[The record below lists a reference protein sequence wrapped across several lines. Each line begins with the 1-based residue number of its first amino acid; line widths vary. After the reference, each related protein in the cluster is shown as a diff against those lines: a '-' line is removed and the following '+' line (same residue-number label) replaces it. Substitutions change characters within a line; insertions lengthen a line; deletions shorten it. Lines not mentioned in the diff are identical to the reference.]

1 MKMNNNNNN
10 RKKDWYQKI
19 ASYYD
24 RVSVNYDVDEK
35 SYPIQQIIDVLNE
48 KKIKDS
54 FKCFLHGSFILDNG
68 AGTGKWTIPLL
79 KEGFSV
85 VACDISLKMLKV
97 AKAKVHSKYSK
108 AMFVNCDITNL
119 PFKKGKFNAIVM
131 AGRVLSITHEPE
143 KALEECYRVLKNGGK
158 LWTSVCNLWSS
169 VLLLF
174 LEKGFSEKIL
184 RIVKE
189 KRIYIDESLSMRQFM
204 YKEVKRMVATAGF
217 NIEKIT
223 GDIAF
228 SHFLP
233 DELLK
238 NLKKREPLKF
248 IERFENFL
256 TKYIIFSPFWGE
268 YIIESRKIEKGRQR
282 KK

>member
-1 MKMNNNNNN
+1 MNNNSNN
-10 RKKDWYQKI
+10 REKI

-24 RVSVNYDVDEK
+24 RVSATYDVEEK
-35 SYPIQQIIDVLNE
+35 SYPIQQIIDTLNE
-48 KKIKDS
+48 KKIKAS
-54 FKCFLHGSFILDNG
+54 FKYFPHSSIILDNG

-79 KEGFSV
+79 KEGYTV
-85 VACDISLKMLKV
+85 VACDTSLGMLKV
-97 AKAKVHSKYSK
+97 ARAKVQSKYSK

-119 PFKKGKFNAIVM
+119 PFKKEKFDAILM
-131 AGRVLSITHEPE
+131 AGRVLSITHKPE

-158 LWTSVCNLWSS
+158 LWASVCNLWSS

-174 LEKGFSEKIL
+174 LEKGFSKKIL
-184 RIVKE
+184 RIIKE
-189 KRIYIDESLSMRQFM
+189 KRIYIDESLYMRQFI

-238 NLKKREPLKF
+238 KMKKRRLLKF
-248 IERFENFL
+248 IERLENFL
-256 TKYIIFSPFWGE
+256 TKYIILSPFWGE
-268 YIIESRKIEKGRQR
+268 YIIESRKIEKSKTEG
-282 KK
+282 